1 MAKSL
6 SDPIRQFL
14 KKMARK
20 GGKARAAKYDK
31 RTLTK
36 WGKLGG
42 RPPKAKKRGK
52 K

>member
-1 MAKSL
+1 MANTL

-20 GGKARAAKYDK
+20 GGKARAAKYGR
-31 RTLTK
+31 RTLSK

-52 K
+52 R